1 LELIFY
7 RGNRTGDE
15 FVDKPE
21 AYLKE

>member
-15 FVDKPE
+15 FVDKTE